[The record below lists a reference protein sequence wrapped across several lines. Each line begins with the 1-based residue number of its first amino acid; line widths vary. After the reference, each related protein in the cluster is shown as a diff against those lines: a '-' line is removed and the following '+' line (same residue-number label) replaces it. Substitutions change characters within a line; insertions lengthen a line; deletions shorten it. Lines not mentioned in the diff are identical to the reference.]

1 MRRYTGLMTVSLP
14 LPVEIVSQA
23 AQLDAAVKAMLGS
36 RGIALDTE
44 SNSFHH
50 YPEQLCLIQ
59 IATRHKVYVI
69 DTIVLKEI
77 ASLKEVLA
85 DASIIKVVHGADYDI
100 RSLDL
105 HYGFRIRNLYD
116 TNIAARFAGLIRVG
130 LAILIEDLLGVTIP
144 KSKRLQRADWGR
156 RPLSAEALDYAA
168 ADVRHL
174 FALRKT
180 LDQRLHAL
188 GRTEWVAEE
197 CSRLEEVRY
206 AAPSLETA
214 YLSVKGVKDLDGRGL
229 AILRSLFMFRE
240 EEARRQHRP
249 PFYVVPDA
257 ALVSLAM
264 SPTATLSN
272 VPGLGQTGLQRF
284 GRGLQQAIRDGLAAP
299 SIHRPPPVAAERLSH
314 EQIQRLTH
322 LKAWR
327 VSLGATLSLDPSL
340 LWPTA
345 SLERLAKA
353 PHSLCVELTSADIR
367 RWQRDRFALA
377 LRAYLESLP

>member
-1 MRRYTGLMTVSLP
+1 MTVSIP
-14 LPVEIVSQA
+14 LPVEIISQA
-23 AQLDAAVKAMLGS
+23 TQLNAVIKAILGS
-36 RGIALDTE
+36 RDIALDTE

-100 RSLDL
+100 RSLDR
-105 HYGFRIRNLYD
+105 HYRFRIHNLYD
-116 TNIAARFAGLIRVG
+116 TNIAARFAGLTRVG
-130 LAILIEDLLGVTIP
+130 LAVLIEELLGVTIP

-174 FALRKT
+174 FALREN
-180 LDQRLHAL
+180 LSQRLHAL
-188 GRTEWVAEE
+188 GRSKWVAEE
-197 CSRLEEVRY
+197 CARLEEVRY
-206 AAPSLETA
+206 VAPSLETA

-229 AILRSLFMFRE
+229 AILQRLFLFRE

-249 PFYVVPDA
+249 PFYIVPDA
-257 ALVSLAM
+257 TLVSLATN
-264 SPTATLSN
+264 PPLSLSK
-272 VPGLGQTGLQRF
+272 VPGLGQAGLQQF
-284 GRGLQQAIRDGLAAP
+284 GPGLQQALREALAAP
-299 SIHRPPPVAAERLSH
+299 PIFKPSSKTDERMSL
-314 EQIQRLTH
+314 EQFQRLGR

-327 VSLGATLSLDPSL
+327 ASLGVILSLTPSL

-353 PHSLCVELTSADIR
+353 PDTLCVELTSTDLR
-367 RWQRDRFALA
+367 RWQRDLFAA
-377 LRAYLESLP
+377 DLRAYLEPLL